1 VTEAEVKVQMAE
13 ETMHTRDITLVEKRA
28 EVKQLIDD
36 RIVETFPAY
45 WFDKAG
51 KVLQGLF
58 HLSQS
63 PHWTLNALA
72 WLLVTHA
79 PGLLVAVILKETLY
93 WGNGQWFYVSM
104 MPLAYIAAVF
114 CYVNV
119 VYNLLPGIR
128 NHIVDA
134 ILTIEDLDKLERWLE
149 EFWSVHRWQIFTL
162 VVGEL
167 LAIIVVV
174 GASLRIGAYIG
185 IGLTLASLSIGPFWM
200 GAVYIIFQMLMF
212 LPQVA
217 TYQLK
222 IYDLDPANSEVIQ
235 RLNFTI
241 NTYLYIL
248 ALYLALPTTLLSLNP
263 IIKWIIWVAV
273 LMGWIPTIMQ
283 FIISQYTVRK
293 IIVNAKWIA
302 LNQIQ
307 QQIIDLQNKDLRTSP
322 ELATGQINALMDLH
336 DRIRS
341 RPNSTLNLGTG
352 ISFLNQLMLPVL
364 GLLLGN
370 LDKFLNLLK
379 P

>member
-1 VTEAEVKVQMAE
+1 MNA
-13 ETMHTRDITLVEKRA
+13 RNITLAEKRG
-28 EVKQLIDD
+28 EVKQFIDD
-36 RIVETFPAY
+36 GIAKTFPAY

-51 KVLQGLF
+51 KALQGLF
-58 HLSQS
+58 HLSQP
-63 PHWTLNALA
+63 PHWTVDALV
-72 WLLVTHA
+72 WLLATHV
-79 PGLLVAVILKETLY
+79 PGLLVAIFLKETLY
-93 WGNGQWFYVSM
+93 WGEGQWFYVSM
-104 MPLAYIAAVF
+104 MPVAYIAAVF

-128 NHIVDA
+128 DHIVDS
-134 ILTIEDLDKLERWLE
+134 ILTIEDLDKLKVWLDQ
-149 EFWSVHRWQIFTL
+149 FWSVRRWQIFTFT
-162 VVGEL
+162 VGEL
-167 LAIIVVV
+167 LAIMVII
-174 GASLRIGAYIG
+174 GASLRIGEYIG
-185 IGLTLASLSIGPFWM
+185 IGLTVASLSIGPFWM

-212 LPQVA
+212 LPQVT

-263 IIKWIIWVAV
+263 VIKWVIWVAV

-283 FIISQYTVRK
+283 FVISQYCVRK
-293 IIVNAKWIA
+293 IIVNAKWIV
-302 LNQIQ
+302 LNRLQ

-322 ELATGQINALMDLH
+322 EPIVGQINALMDLH

-341 RPNSTLNLGTG
+341 RPNSMLNLGTG

-364 GLLLGN
+364 GLLFGN
-370 LDKFLNLLK
+370 IDKLLNLLK